1 MVDNDRIKKLL
12 DKVYRLNY
20 WFCNEML
27 IDEQHAAEFEE
38 ACKKANESGE
48 PVIMVSTAEGNAK
61 CMKSCMKDTVA
72 ILNFLRKEENWEY
85 LEPWQ
90 MAGAEAMF
98 NQCSEDNVI
107 PFDLP
112 AALMSVLGMWDELE
126 NRSYKWNRYG
136 NVGGYKCGYP
146 GRNQSYYR
154 TGYGKRTGSGFY
166 TAAITNTFDRSY
178 DVNNGRFH
186 TGDDRY

>member
-1 MVDNDRIKKLL
+1 MIDKDRIKKLL

-48 PVIMVSTAEGNAK
+48 PVVMVSAAEGNAK

-72 ILNFLRKEENWEY
+72 VLNFLRKEENWEY
-85 LEPWQ
+85 LESWQ

-98 NQCSEDNVI
+98 NQCSDRDSRTDYE
-107 PFDLP
+107 
-112 AALMSVLGMWDELE
+112 G
-126 NRSYKWNRYG
+126 
-136 NVGGYKCGYP
+136 P
-146 GRNQSYYR
+146 GR
-154 TGYGKRTGSGFY
+154 KR
-166 TAAITNTFDRSY
+166 RHK
-178 DVNNGRFH
+178 RP
-186 TGDDRY
+186 

>member
-1 MVDNDRIKKLL
+1 
-12 DKVYRLNY
+12 
-20 WFCNEML
+20 
-27 IDEQHAAEFEE
+27 
-38 ACKKANESGE
+38 
-48 PVIMVSTAEGNAK
+48 MVSAAEGNAK

-98 NQCSEDNVI
+98 NQCSKDNVI

-126 NRSYKWNRYG
+126 NSFKN
-136 NVGGYKCGYP
+136 
-146 GRNQSYYR
+146 
-154 TGYGKRTGSGFY
+154 
-166 TAAITNTFDRSY
+166 
-178 DVNNGRFH
+178 
-186 TGDDRY
+186 

>member
-1 MVDNDRIKKLL
+1 MVDKDRIKKLL
-12 DKVYRLNY
+12 NKVYRLNY

-48 PVIMVSTAEGNAK
+48 PVIMVSAAEGNAK

-90 MAGAEAMF
+90 MDSAGIGRA
-98 NQCSEDNVI
+98 
-107 PFDLP
+107 DLIEHIEHEK
-112 AALMSVLGMWDELE
+112 VE
-126 NRSYKWNRYG
+126 
-136 NVGGYKCGYP
+136 
-146 GRNQSYYR
+146 RNEHH
-154 TGYGKRTGSGFY
+154 GE
-166 TAAITNTFDRSY
+166 
-178 DVNNGRFH
+178 
-186 TGDDRY
+186 

>member
-61 CMKSCMKDTVA
+61 CMGMMKHNDCYRFKMQLLEDVETIINESGVA
-72 ILNFLRKEENWEY
+72 
-85 LEPWQ
+85 
-90 MAGAEAMF
+90 A
-98 NQCSEDNVI
+98 
-107 PFDLP
+107 
-112 AALMSVLGMWDELE
+112 
-126 NRSYKWNRYG
+126 
-136 NVGGYKCGYP
+136 
-146 GRNQSYYR
+146 
-154 TGYGKRTGSGFY
+154 
-166 TAAITNTFDRSY
+166 
-178 DVNNGRFH
+178 
-186 TGDDRY
+186 

>member
-1 MVDNDRIKKLL
+1 MVDKDRIKKLL

-48 PVIMVSTAEGNAK
+48 PVIMVSAAEGNAK

-85 LEPWQ
+85 LEP
-90 MAGAEAMF
+90 
-98 NQCSEDNVI
+98 
-107 PFDLP
+107 
-112 AALMSVLGMWDELE
+112 
-126 NRSYKWNRYG
+126 
-136 NVGGYKCGYP
+136 
-146 GRNQSYYR
+146 
-154 TGYGKRTGSGFY
+154 
-166 TAAITNTFDRSY
+166 
-178 DVNNGRFH
+178 
-186 TGDDRY
+186 

>member
-1 MVDNDRIKKLL
+1 MIDKDRIKKLL

-48 PVIMVSTAEGNAK
+48 PVIMVSAAEGNAK
-61 CMKSCMKDTVA
+61 CMKGCMKETVA
-72 ILNFLRKEENWEY
+72 VISFLRNEENWEY

-126 NRSYKWNRYG
+126 NSFKN
-136 NVGGYKCGYP
+136 
-146 GRNQSYYR
+146 
-154 TGYGKRTGSGFY
+154 
-166 TAAITNTFDRSY
+166 
-178 DVNNGRFH
+178 
-186 TGDDRY
+186 

>member
-1 MVDNDRIKKLL
+1 MVDKDRIKKLL
-12 DKVYRLNY
+12 DRVYRLNY

-38 ACKKANESGE
+38 ACKKANDSGE
-48 PVIMVSTAEGNAK
+48 PVIMVSAAEGNAK

-98 NQCSEDNVI
+98 NQCSKDNVI

-126 NRSYKWNRYG
+126 NSFKN
-136 NVGGYKCGYP
+136 
-146 GRNQSYYR
+146 
-154 TGYGKRTGSGFY
+154 
-166 TAAITNTFDRSY
+166 
-178 DVNNGRFH
+178 
-186 TGDDRY
+186 

>member
-1 MVDNDRIKKLL
+1 MVDKDRIKKLL

-38 ACKKANESGE
+38 ACKKVKESDE
-48 PVIMVSTAEGNAK
+48 PVVMVSAAEGNAK
-61 CMKSCMKDTVA
+61 CMKSCMKETVA
-72 ILNFLRKEENWEY
+72 VLNFLRNKENWEY

-90 MAGAEAMF
+90 LAGAEAML

-126 NRSYKWNRYG
+126 SSFKN
-136 NVGGYKCGYP
+136 
-146 GRNQSYYR
+146 
-154 TGYGKRTGSGFY
+154 
-166 TAAITNTFDRSY
+166 
-178 DVNNGRFH
+178 
-186 TGDDRY
+186 